1 MSALEFH
8 PEFYKVAVAYAGC
21 YDNRMDKID
30 WNEQWMGWPVD
41 ASYAKSSGVDNAKNL
56 KGHILLVVGEQDMN
70 VDPASTMQV
79 VNALIKARKD
89 FDLLVVPNEGHGVF
103 RSSGDVGYGLRRQY
117 DFFVR
122 HLRQESTPDWNVLP

>member
-1 MSALEFH
+1 
-8 PEFYKVAVAYAGC
+8 
-21 YDNRMDKID
+21 MDKIG

-41 ASYAKSSGVDNAKNL
+41 DSYEQSSGVVNAKNL
-56 KGHILLVVGEQDMN
+56 QGHLLMIVGEQDTN
-70 VDPASTMQV
+70 VDPSSTLQV

-89 FDLLVVPNEGHGVF
+89 FDLLVVPNEGHGAL

-122 HLRQESTPDWNVLP
+122 HLRQEPTPDWNERP

>member
-1 MSALEFH
+1 
-8 PEFYKVAVAYAGC
+8 
-21 YDNRMDKID
+21 
-30 WNEQWMGWPVD
+30 
-41 ASYAKSSGVDNAKNL
+41 
-56 KGHILLVVGEQDMN
+56 MN

-122 HLRQESTPDWNVLP
+122 YLRQEQTPDWNALP

>member
-21 YDNRMDKID
+21 YDNRMDKIG
-30 WNEQWMGWPVD
+30 WNEQWMGWPLD

-56 KGHILLVVGEQDMN
+56 KGHILLVVGELDMN

-103 RSSGDVGYGLRRQY
+103 RSTGDVSYGLRRQY

-122 HLRQESTPDWNVLP
+122 HLRQEPTPDWNAQP